1 MACSEC
7 RNDHNKVTGICATC
21 AIRLKQI
28 ISGAQV
34 LSMPYAAAH
43 AGLPISSA
51 AASPE
56 RLTPYKSLSRK
67 EQYQAVI
74 GHHQHY
80 YLKKFMDFDS
90 DSKAQ
95 RSWHWPAFLLTFYW
109 MLYRK
114 MWVNAVIYLLLSYS
128 GFALVGS
135 VTRHL
140 ANSAGLWVIL
150 LYAGLL
156 LSLCVLPAIY
166 ANALYYQHCR
176 KLIANAQQQTDN
188 PNQVYGLLASRGGT
202 SNLMVSIMVVVGL
215 SMSGLLAASAIPAY
229 ESYQMRS
236 KTTEAIQF
244 GQQATIA
251 VSQYYRQHQQL
262 PLSLAQT
269 GFQGTWPHAIQ
280 ALDFN
285 RDNGTLTLT
294 LTGSSS
300 KDQLLAFVPID
311 LKRDSPTWEC
321 QAVNI
326 AHQYLPVRC
335 QHAID

>member
-7 RNDHNKVTGICATC
+7 RNDNNKVVGICATC
-21 AIRLKQI
+21 AIRLKQML
-28 ISGAQV
+28 SGAQA

-43 AGLPISSA
+43 AGLPLSSA

-80 YLKKFMDFDS
+80 YLKKFMAFDS

-114 MWVNAVIYLLLSYS
+114 MWANAVIYLLLGYS

-140 ANSAGLWVIL
+140 ANSTGSLSIL
-150 LYAGLL
+150 LYGALL
-156 LSLCVLPAIY
+156 LSLFVLPAIY
-166 ANALYYQHCR
+166 ANALYYRHCR
-176 KLIANAQQQTDN
+176 KLITKAQQQTEN
-188 PNQVYGLLASRGGT
+188 PNQIYGLLASRGGT

-236 KTTEAIQF
+236 KTTEAIHF
-244 GQQATIA
+244 GQQATSA

-262 PLSLAQT
+262 PLTLAQT

-280 ALDFN
+280 ALVFN
-285 RDNGTLTLT
+285 RDNGTLILT

-311 LKRDSPTWEC
+311 LEGDTAMWEC

-326 AHQYLPVRC
+326 AYQYLPVRC